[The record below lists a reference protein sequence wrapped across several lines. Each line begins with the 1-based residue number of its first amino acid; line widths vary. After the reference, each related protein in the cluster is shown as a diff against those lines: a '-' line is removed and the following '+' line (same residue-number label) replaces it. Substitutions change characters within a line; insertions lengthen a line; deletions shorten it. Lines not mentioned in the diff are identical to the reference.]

1 MANASLAVARR
12 GGSLCHDRRWRVPA
26 SAPLRRRAMPTYVTL
41 VRYTEQG
48 IRNIKESPA
57 RLEAAK
63 KLAQSVGAEIK
74 SFYLALGAYDIV
86 LTVDAPNDETAT
98 KLVLTIGSLGN
109 VRTDTLR
116 VFDEKEFR
124 KIIASLP

>member
-1 MANASLAVARR
+1 VAR
-12 GGSLCHDRRWRVPA
+12 PA
-26 SAPLRRRAMPTYVTL
+26 LARTGVGLARSRAMPTYVSL

-63 KLAQSVGAEIK
+63 KAAQSVGAEIK
-74 SFYLALGAYDIV
+74 SFYLALGKYDIV

-98 KLVLTIGSLGN
+98 RLILSIGSLGN
-109 VRTDTLR
+109 VRTDTFR
-116 VFDEKEFR
+116 VFNEAEFR
-124 KIIASLP
+124 KVIASLP